1 MWSAMGNILFQIN
14 SFFEVL
20 FFLSVTLCNSYYTK
34 NTKKSHKK
42 HKFIIDN
49 TVENEL
55 SKNGII

>member
-1 MWSAMGNILFQIN
+1 MGNILFQIN